1 MISEVRELLLA
12 RPFVPFVVHT
22 SGGNHYRV
30 PTSEHAAIDPRGSR
44 VVVWFDEGGSI
55 TVSGLHI
62 AAVEK
67 DVAAKN

>member
-1 MISEVRELLLA
+1 MISKVRQLLLA

-22 SGGNHYRV
+22 DGGNHYRV
-30 PTSEHAAIDPRGSR
+30 PTAEHAAIDPRGSR

-55 TVSGLHI
+55 TVPGLHI

-67 DVAAKN
+67 DAAAKN